1 MEYFALR
8 MYSTF
13 PASVR
18 ATRLTSDTPLCF
30 DCNDKYQYM
39 MIIIKNRC
47 YRNKISNFLY
57 LFYFSYIFF
66 NNFLLFWNVVSWF
79 DCNVRSKV
87 LAVPLRADSRAK
99 TGSRLP
105 VMSRTVSLSTA
116 ISVILQREIKEW
128 VIEYTNEKM
137 NNEARK
143 RRILRKMNSKVYEN
157 KHTEIQFKQI

>member
-1 MEYFALR
+1 
-8 MYSTF
+8 
-13 PASVR
+13 
-18 ATRLTSDTPLCF
+18 
-30 DCNDKYQYM
+30 M

-47 YRNKISNFLY
+47 YHNKISNFLY

-66 NNFLLFWNVVSWF
+66 NNFLLFWNILSWL
-79 DCNVRSKV
+79 DCNVRLKIF
-87 LAVPLRADSRAK
+87 AVPLRADSRAK

-137 NNEARK
+137 NKEARK
-143 RRILRKMNSKVYEN
+143 EEFSEIWIVKSTKINIQRYNLN
-157 KHTEIQFKQI
+157 KYRSYGSRMYVIVSQYISQSVSDRAIQSFRAR

>member
-1 MEYFALR
+1 
-8 MYSTF
+8 
-13 PASVR
+13 
-18 ATRLTSDTPLCF
+18 
-30 DCNDKYQYM
+30 M

-47 YRNKISNFLY
+47 YHNKISNFLY

-66 NNFLLFWNVVSWF
+66 NNFLLFWNIVSWL
-79 DCNVRSKV
+79 DCNVRLKIF
-87 LAVPLRADSRAK
+87 AVPLRADSRAK

-137 NNEARK
+137 NKEARK
-143 RRILRKMNSKVYEN
+143 EEFLEIWIVKSTKINIQRYNLN
-157 KHTEIQFKQI
+157 KYRSYGSRMYVIVSQYISQSVSDRAIQSFRAR